1 MIRKMNENDL
11 DKVFEIQFSS
21 IEHPWNKNM
30 FKEDFED
37 VNSLYLVNEE
47 EGIITS
53 YIAYKIVCDEATLM
67 SIATNNEYRKKGYAN
82 LLLEKS
88 EEVLKDLNII
98 KIFLE
103 VRSKNV
109 NAINLYKK
117 NNFNEMSV
125 RKNYYKEPDDD
136 ALIMIKNL

>member
-1 MIRKMNENDL
+1 
-11 DKVFEIQFSS
+11 
-21 IEHPWNKNM
+21 
-30 FKEDFED
+30 
-37 VNSLYLVNEE
+37 
-47 EGIITS
+47 
-53 YIAYKIVCDEATLM
+53 M